1 MKENLNR
8 RDFIKS
14 VGAGGVYLV
23 VKSMAPMGSIEK
35 VLKVEQV
42 SETQSSGKKWGMVID
57 VGACIGCRECVY
69 ACKAENNIPNSP
81 KPMQWIEIFEMD
93 QKDPITRVFS
103 VPPTNSKTDYT
114 DSPKEGKWY
123 LPAQCVHCEDPPCV
137 KLCPTGAT
145 FIGEGGIVEMD
156 YDKCIGCRQCMAACP
171 YNARSFNWGAPEIPA
186 EDINPLVPVRPVGVV
201 EKCTFCIHRV
211 REGRLPACVE
221 ACPVGARHFGD
232 LNDPNSSVSKLLDK
246 YISTT
251 TLEEMSTHPKLFYIS
266 SGNKWLEE
274 G

>member
-1 MKENLNR
+1 MKENINR
-8 RDFIKS
+8 RDFLKS
-14 VGAGGVYLV
+14 IGAGGAYLIV
-23 VKSMAPMGSIEK
+23 RNIAPKGSVEQ
-35 VLKVEQV
+35 VLKVSQL
-42 SETQSSGKKWGMVID
+42 SDTQTSGKKWGMVID
-57 VGACIGCRECVY
+57 VGACVGCRQCVY
-69 ACKAENNIPNSP
+69 ACKEENNIPNSP
-81 KPMQWIEIFEMD
+81 MPMQWIETFEMD
-93 QKDPITRVFS
+93 QKEPITRVFS
-103 VPPTNSKTDYT
+103 VPPSNSKTEYT
-114 DSPKEGKWY
+114 DSPKAGKWY

-145 FIGEGGIVEMD
+145 FIGEDGIVEMD

-171 YNARSFNWGAPEIPA
+171 YNARSFNWGPPEIPD

-232 LNDPNSSVSKLLDK
+232 LNDPNSAVSKILDK

-251 TLEEMSTHPKLFYIS
+251 TLEEMNTHPKLFYIT